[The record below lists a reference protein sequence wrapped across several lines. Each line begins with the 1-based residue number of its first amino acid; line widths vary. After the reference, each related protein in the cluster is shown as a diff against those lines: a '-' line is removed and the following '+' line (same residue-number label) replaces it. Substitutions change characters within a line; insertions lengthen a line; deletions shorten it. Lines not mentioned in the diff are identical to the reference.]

1 MFIGNS
7 ADIGAFAFLM
17 SGESHPLRNGV
28 MNCLYIGYIK
38 HPPV

>member
-1 MFIGNS
+1 ML
-7 ADIGAFAFLM
+7 IGATVDIAGVGF
-17 SGESHPLRNGV
+17 SEDGESHPLRNGV